1 MNPPERLRAGFVRIR
16 CDDCGEERALAFSCK
31 GRGFCPSCT
40 GRRMA
45 DTAARLADDVFPLGV
60 PVRQWVLSLPVDLR
74 YRLAYD
80 GKLLSDVLAVFDRA
94 VNAWYRERA
103 RAAGHADSRG
113 GSVTFC
119 QRFGSALNL
128 NPHFH
133 KLQLDGTYVH
143 AESADSP
150 LFVPAPELQDADV
163 KRIVETTARRVL
175 RMLERRGI
183 LTPGELDPL
192 ADESPV
198 LAGVTAASVR
208 GLVAT
213 GDRAGKLV
221 RRVLADPAEAAS
233 IRRYLEGTGQSAEA
247 PTLAP
252 ARAPPQAELDFD
264 DADFADDDYFT
275 DEADQEVCDY

>member
-1 MNPPERLRAGFVRIR
+1 
-16 CDDCGEERALAFSCK
+16 
-31 GRGFCPSCT
+31 
-40 GRRMA
+40 
-45 DTAARLADDVFPLGV
+45 
-60 PVRQWVLSLPVDLR
+60 
-74 YRLAYD
+74 
-80 GKLLSDVLAVFDRA
+80 
-94 VNAWYRERA
+94 
-103 RAAGHADSRG
+103 
-113 GSVTFC
+113 
-119 QRFGSALNL
+119 
-128 NPHFH
+128 H

-183 LTPGELDPL
+183 LDGWEEDPL
-192 ADESPV
+192 TDDSPV
-198 LAGVTAASVR
+198 LAGMTAASVR

-233 IRRYLEGTGQSAEA
+233 IRRYLEGTGQSAEVDCGRPLA
-247 PTLAP
+247 VLVDPAVPVQLRGRRPLRFAQLQQRVPTLAP

-264 DADFADDDYFT
+264 DADFDDDFT
-275 DEADQEVCDY
+275 DDVDQEVYDY